1 MALKN
6 AELYESAMRRME
18 MERDLETARRIQ
30 RSFLPSEFPK
40 IPGLDVFGR
49 NVPSRQVGGD
59 YYDVLTQAGRALL
72 LTVADVSGKG
82 VAAALQAS
90 MLQASLRTQAPAEAS
105 VGLIMS
111 RLNALVCQSTSED
124 QFASCFLARVDPAAR
139 RLVYANAGHNF
150 PVLLRRSGEA
160 CVLGHSDLLLGV
172 FPSVEYQET
181 TLDLQ
186 PGDRLVLFTDGL
198 TEAKL
203 RSCPDG
209 VELLGDDGLLELLK
223 LIDDPGTAA
232 DFVGA
237 LDRKLQE
244 TVVHDAESDDLTV
257 LVLRVADE
265 IP

>member
-1 MALKN
+1 
-6 AELYESAMRRME
+6 
-18 MERDLETARRIQ
+18 
-30 RSFLPSEFPK
+30 
-40 IPGLDVFGR
+40 
-49 NVPSRQVGGD
+49 VPSRQVGGD
-59 YYDVLTQAGRALL
+59 YYDVLTQAGHALL

-90 MLQASLRTQAPAEAS
+90 MLQASLRTQAPAEVS
-105 VGLIMS
+105 VGVIMS

-160 CVLGHSDLLLGV
+160 CFLQHSDLLLGV
-172 FPSVEYQET
+172 FPSVDYRET
-181 TLDLQ
+181 TLDLE

-209 VELLGDDGLLELLK
+209 VELLGDDGLFELLK
-223 LIDDPGTAA
+223 RIDDPGTAA
-232 DFVGA
+232 DFVSA
-237 LDRKLQE
+237 LDQKLQE

-265 IP
+265 TP